1 MTQPTNKPQTNQLA
15 TKPQTSHLTNKPQ
28 TNLQANPLA
37 SNNLSSNAQPLKPQP
52 ISSVWLA
59 EAQSSQR
66 DMLASLQQLKS
77 NYPQHDLTVLAS
89 HRANRAEIFEFADH
103 HFYEPREP
111 KTDSQASALDTDTSL
126 SRWQFVLEHCQ
137 ANNVKV
143 LLTGRNG
150 IDFEAHRE
158 AFETA
163 GIRLLTGAT
172 SVEMLDKIDDKFQ
185 FIQHC
190 QAHDIPVSEG
200 WRFDSLEELKQLLAQ
215 HGHQPLCVKP
225 ITGIFAQGF
234 WRLDTGTT
242 IISDAAHPNQEQDK
256 NYDSFEHLY
265 FTEEKKI
272 NTEQYVSAYAHSQM
286 VHERPI
292 PMLLMPY
299 LAGQEYSIDVVC
311 ERGEVLA
318 AVTRHKV
325 GKIQHIGYDEG
336 VMAVVVPLIKAFG
349 CDGIV
354 SVQTK
359 QDDAGVHRVLEIN
372 SRPSGGIGYTNH
384 SGIDLT
390 QIGFAYWLG
399 WAQKPN
405 LAEVA
410 KQIIPCQVR
419 SIMVSVK
426 IEGEEEVNGAN

>member
-1 MTQPTNKPQTNQLA
+1 MTQPKT
-15 TKPQTSHLTNKPQ
+15 
-28 TNLQANPLA
+28 
-37 SNNLSSNAQPLKPQP
+37 
-52 ISSVWLA
+52 SVWLA

-77 NYPQHDLTVLAS
+77 DYPHHDLTVLAS
-89 HRANRAEIFEFADH
+89 HRANRAEIFKFADQY
-103 HFYEPREP
+103 FYEPLEP
-111 KTDSQASALDTDTSL
+111 RLDSEATTFDTDTPV
-126 SRWQFVLEHCQ
+126 SRWQFVLEQCQ
-137 ANNVKV
+137 ANNAKV

-150 IDFEAHRE
+150 IDYEAHRE
-158 AFETA
+158 AFEAA

-172 SVEMLDKIDDKFQ
+172 SVEMLEKIDDKFQ

-190 QAHDIPVSEG
+190 HAHDIPVSEG
-200 WRFDSLEELKQLLAQ
+200 WRFDSLEELQQLLDE

-242 IISDAAHPNQEQDK
+242 LASDDSKQEK

-272 NTEQYVSAYAHSQM
+272 NTEQYISAYANSQM

-336 VMAVVVPLIKAFG
+336 VMALVVPLIKAFG

-359 QDDAGVHRVLEIN
+359 QDDLGIHRVLEIN

-399 WAQKPN
+399 WSEKPN
-405 LAEVA
+405 LADVA

-419 SIMVSVK
+419 SIMVSVR
-426 IEGEEEVNGAN
+426 IEEDGEEEIVNANAD